1 MLTSVRA
8 RLACAALLLL
18 CSHPAHAGPLTIDLP
33 TALVRARERAPQAIA
48 AMGRI
53 AEARAVGVSA
63 RVLFTENPSVQV
75 GAGPRFGDSRTTQ
88 LEAELEQPLQLGR
101 RGPRI
106 RVADAGV
113 RHAEAAT
120 AAELRELTLEVTN
133 AFVDAR
139 YADLI
144 VEATAR
150 ARSVAQRALDAAER
164 RRRAGDIT
172 DLDVDLARI
181 ALGRARS
188 AVAAAQ
194 AERAEA
200 IGRLAALIGASPH
213 DTITLAGDLQPA
225 PLTLDALR
233 GAVPE
238 RADLRALEAEVRVA
252 RAQAALARATAL
264 PDLGV
269 WLGYERDERDT
280 ILIGGVSVTLPVWN
294 RAQGDKAAARAKQRR
309 AQLERD
315 AVLSAASRQV
325 LDAFEAYVR
334 ARESVEV
341 FERDVVPSL
350 VDAEQLL
357 ERSVETGQ
365 IAISDFLVARQELL
379 ASRREQLARQL
390 ALARAAATARF
401 VAGVTP

>member
-280 ILIGGVSVTLPVWN
+280 ILIGGVSITLPVWN

>member
-53 AEARAVGVSA
+53 AEARAAGASA
-63 RVLFTENPSVQV
+63 RVLFTENPSVQI

-88 LEAELEQPLQLGR
+88 VEAELEQPLQLGR

-280 ILIGGVSVTLPVWN
+280 ILIGGVSITLPVWN